1 MNNLTNII
9 EGIAFASGEAVP
21 VKYIVEKLGCSVK
34 EVNAAISKLKEKY
47 TDDSGVHLLTFNGK
61 IQLATNPAYKQEI
74 SDVLAKIKEK
84 ELTKTILEC
93 VALIAY
99 KQPVT
104 KSDLEEL
111 RGVNC
116 DYAVHTLL
124 ELSMIEPC
132 GRKDTI
138 GKPILYATTDNF
150 LKRFGLN
157 SIDELPDYDE
167 LMTQIAELND
177 TILKE
182 DDERYLYKKDEYNGD
197 DEGDGGDGAMVKDAS
212 DGGNKQSKPT
222 ARAKD
227 RPDESVV
234 EDGFEVPGFLSGE
247 DNLIKI
253 K

>member
-1 MNNLTNII
+1 MKNLMNII

-21 VKYIVEKLGCSVK
+21 VKYIVEKLGCSVA

-47 TDDSGVHLLTFNGK
+47 TEESGIQLLTFNGK
-61 IQLATNPAYKQEI
+61 IQFASNPAYKQEI

-93 VALIAY
+93 IALIAY

-104 KSDLEEL
+104 KGELEEL

-124 ELSMIEPC
+124 ELGMIEPC
-132 GRKDTI
+132 GRKDAV
-138 GKPILYATTDNF
+138 GKPILYATTDVF

-157 SIDELPDYDE
+157 SVDDLPDYED
-167 LMTQIAELND
+167 LMAQIAELND

-182 DDERYLYKKDEYNGD
+182 DDANYLYKKDVYTGE
-197 DEGDGGDGAMVKDAS
+197 DEEQPPAETPKPEKKKDKS
-212 DGGNKQSKPT
+212 STD
-222 ARAKD
+222 
-227 RPDESVV
+227 VV
-234 EDGFEVPGFLSGE
+234 EDGFELPVFLAGE
-247 DNLIKI
+247 ENVIKI

>member
-1 MNNLTNII
+1 MKNLMNII

-21 VKYIVEKLGCSVK
+21 VKYIVEKLGCSVA

-47 TDDSGVHLLTFNGK
+47 TEESGIQLLTFNGK
-61 IQLATNPAYKQEI
+61 IQFASNPAYKQEI

-93 VALIAY
+93 IALIAY

-104 KSDLEEL
+104 KGELEEL

-124 ELSMIEPC
+124 ELGMIEPC
-132 GRKDTI
+132 GRKDAV
-138 GKPILYATTDNF
+138 GKPILYATTDVF

-157 SIDELPDYDE
+157 SVDDLPDYEE
-167 LMTQIAELND
+167 LMAQIAELND

-182 DDERYLYKKDEYNGD
+182 DDANYLYKKDVYTGE
-197 DEGDGGDGAMVKDAS
+197 DEEQLPAETPKPEKKKDKS
-212 DGGNKQSKPT
+212 STD
-222 ARAKD
+222 
-227 RPDESVV
+227 VV
-234 EDGFEVPGFLSGE
+234 EDGFELPVFLAGE
-247 DNLIKI
+247 ENVIKI

>member
-1 MNNLTNII
+1 MNII

-21 VKYIVEKLGCSVK
+21 VKYIVEKLGCSVA
-34 EVNAAISKLKEKY
+34 EVNSAIGKLKEKY
-47 TDDSGVHLLTFNGK
+47 SESSGIQLLTFNGK
-61 IQLATNPAYKQEI
+61 IQFATNPSYKQEI

-93 VALIAY
+93 IALIAY

-104 KSDLEEL
+104 KGELEEL

-124 ELSMIEPC
+124 ELQMIEPC
-132 GRKDTI
+132 GRKDAI

-157 SIDELPDYDE
+157 SVDDLPDYDE
-167 LMTQIAELND
+167 LMAQIAELND

-182 DDERYLYKKDEYNGD
+182 DDTNYLYKKDEYTGE
-197 DEGDGGDGAMVKDAS
+197 DEEVESAPKPEKK
-212 DGGNKQSKPT
+212 KQQTS
-222 ARAKD
+222 AD
-227 RPDESVV
+227 VV
-234 EDGFEVPGFLSGE
+234 EDGFELPVFLEGE
-247 DNLIKI
+247 ENVIKI

>member
-1 MNNLTNII
+1 MNNLMNII

-21 VKYIVEKLGCSVK
+21 VKYIVEKLGCSIA
-34 EVNAAISKLKEKY
+34 EVNSAIGKLKEKY
-47 TDDSGVHLLTFNGK
+47 TDSSGIQLLTFNGK
-61 IQLATNPAYKQEI
+61 IQFATNPSYKQEI

-93 VALIAY
+93 IALIAY

-104 KSDLEEL
+104 KGELEEL

-124 ELSMIEPC
+124 ELQMIEPC
-132 GRKDTI
+132 GRKDAI

-157 SIDELPDYDE
+157 SVDDLPNYDE
-167 LMTQIAELND
+167 LMAQIAELND

-182 DDERYLYKKDEYNGD
+182 DDTNYLYKKDEYTGE
-197 DEGDGGDGAMVKDAS
+197 DEETESAPKPEKK
-212 DGGNKQSKPT
+212 KQQST
-222 ARAKD
+222 AD
-227 RPDESVV
+227 VV
-234 EDGFEVPGFLSGE
+234 EDGFELPVFLEGE
-247 DNLIKI
+247 ENVIKI

>member
-1 MNNLTNII
+1 MNSLMNII

-21 VKYIVEKLGCSVK
+21 VKYIVEKLGCSVS
-34 EVNAAISKLKEKY
+34 EANAAISKLKEKY
-47 TDDSGVHLLTFNGK
+47 SEESGVHLLTFNGK
-61 IQLATNPAYKQEI
+61 IQFATNPSYKQEI
-74 SDVLAKIKEK
+74 ADVLAKIKEK

-104 KSDLEEL
+104 KGDLEEL

-124 ELSMIEPC
+124 DLEMIEPC
-132 GRKDTI
+132 GRKDAI
-138 GKPILYATTDNF
+138 GKPILYATTDIF
-150 LKRFGLN
+150 LKRFSLN

-167 LMTQIAELND
+167 LMAQIAELND

-182 DDERYLYKKDEYNGD
+182 DDGNYLYKKDEYTGE
-197 DEGDGGDGAMVKDAS
+197 DEEGEAPQEEQQPKLEKRKTNNSQKTDI
-212 DGGNKQSKPT
+212 
-222 ARAKD
+222 
-227 RPDESVV
+227 V
-234 EDGFEVPGFLSGE
+234 EDGFELPVFLEGE
-247 DNLIKI
+247 ENVIKI

>member
-1 MNNLTNII
+1 MNII

-21 VKYIVEKLGCSVK
+21 VKYIVEKLGCSVA

-47 TDDSGVHLLTFNGK
+47 TEESGIQLLTFNGK
-61 IQLATNPAYKQEI
+61 IQFASNPAYKQEI

-93 VALIAY
+93 IALIAY

-104 KSDLEEL
+104 KGELEEL

-124 ELSMIEPC
+124 ELGMIEPC
-132 GRKDTI
+132 GRKDAV
-138 GKPILYATTDNF
+138 GKPILYATTDVF

-157 SIDELPDYDE
+157 SVDDLPDYEE
-167 LMTQIAELND
+167 LMAQIAELND
-177 TILKE
+177 TILK
-182 DDERYLYKKDEYNGD
+182 DDANYLYKKDVYTGE
-197 DEGDGGDGAMVKDAS
+197 DEEQPPAETPKPEKKKDKS
-212 DGGNKQSKPT
+212 STD
-222 ARAKD
+222 
-227 RPDESVV
+227 VV
-234 EDGFEVPGFLSGE
+234 EDGFELPVFLAGE
-247 DNLIKI
+247 ENVIKI

>member
-1 MNNLTNII
+1 MKNLMNII

-21 VKYIVEKLGCSVK
+21 VKYIVEKLGCSVA

-47 TDDSGVHLLTFNGK
+47 TEESGIQLLTFNGK
-61 IQLATNPAYKQEI
+61 IQFASNPAYKQEI

-93 VALIAY
+93 IALIAY

-104 KSDLEEL
+104 KGELEEL

-124 ELSMIEPC
+124 ELGMIEPC
-132 GRKDTI
+132 GRKDAV
-138 GKPILYATTDNF
+138 GKPILYATTDVF

-157 SIDELPDYDE
+157 SVDDLPDYEE
-167 LMTQIAELND
+167 LMAQIAELND

-182 DDERYLYKKDEYNGD
+182 DDANYLYKKDVYTGE
-197 DEGDGGDGAMVKDAS
+197 DEEQPPAETPKPEKKKDKS
-212 DGGNKQSKPT
+212 STD
-222 ARAKD
+222 
-227 RPDESVV
+227 VV
-234 EDGFEVPGFLSGE
+234 EDGFELPVFLAGE
-247 DNLIKI
+247 ENVIKI

>member
-1 MNNLTNII
+1 MKNLMNII

-21 VKYIVEKLGCSVK
+21 VKYIVEKLGCSVA

-47 TDDSGVHLLTFNGK
+47 TEDSGIQLLTFNGK
-61 IQLATNPAYKQEI
+61 IQFASNPAYKQEI

-93 VALIAY
+93 IALIAY

-104 KSDLEEL
+104 KGELEEL

-124 ELSMIEPC
+124 ELGMIEPC
-132 GRKDTI
+132 GRKDAV
-138 GKPILYATTDNF
+138 GKPILYATTDVF

-157 SIDELPDYDE
+157 SVDELPDYED
-167 LMTQIAELND
+167 LMAQIAELND

-182 DDERYLYKKDEYNGD
+182 DDANYLYKKDVYTGE
-197 DEGDGGDGAMVKDAS
+197 DEEQPPAETP
-212 DGGNKQSKPT
+212 KPEKKK
-222 ARAKD
+222 AKSSTD
-227 RPDESVV
+227 VV
-234 EDGFEVPGFLSGE
+234 EDGFELPVFLAGE
-247 DNLIKI
+247 ENVIKI